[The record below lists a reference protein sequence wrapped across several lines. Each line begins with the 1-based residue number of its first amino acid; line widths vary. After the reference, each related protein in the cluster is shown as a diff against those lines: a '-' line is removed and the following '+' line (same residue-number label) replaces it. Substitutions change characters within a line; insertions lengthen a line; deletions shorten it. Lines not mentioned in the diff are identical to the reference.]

1 MSMTVWALR
10 RNVRRKSYSMLVR
23 FTSGSASSGRD
34 TIKPNEQCIEKV
46 LVANRGEIA
55 CRIMRTAK
63 RLGIQ
68 TVAVYSDA
76 DRDSLHVKSADEAVR
91 IGPPPARLSYLS
103 GAAIMEA
110 AARTGAQAIH
120 PGYGF
125 LSESSDFAQLCEDSG
140 LTFIGP
146 PASAIRDMGDK
157 SASKRIMGAAGVP
170 LVPGYHGHEQDID
183 HMKSEAG
190 KIGYPIII
198 KPTHGG
204 GGKGMR
210 IVQSE
215 RDFADSF
222 LGAQREAAASFGVNT
237 ILLEKYITRPRHIE
251 VQVFGDKH
259 GNVLHLY
266 ERDCSVQRRHQK
278 IIEEAPAP
286 NISEKFRASLGQ
298 AAVSA
303 ARAVGYYNAGTVEF
317 IVDTESD
324 QFYFMEMN
332 TRLQVEHPVTEMIV
346 GQDLVEWQI
355 RVANGEPLPISQAEV
370 PLLGHA
376 FEARI
381 YAENVP
387 KGFLPAT
394 GVLNHYRPVAVSSS
408 VRVETGVEQG
418 DTVSMHYDPM
428 IAKLVVS
435 GGNRGEALVKLKD
448 CLSNFQVAGVPTNI
462 NFLQK
467 LASHKEFAV
476 GNVETHFIEHHKT
489 DLFADESNPAAADLA
504 YKAAKHSAA
513 LVAACVSA
521 IEHSAWNESNHGKLP
536 SIWHSHPPFRVHHEA
551 KQTIELEWDN
561 ECEGTGSNLLS
572 LGVVYQSDGSYL
584 IHEGSDSPS
593 LEVRV
598 TRAGGNCDFRVEA
611 AGLSMNVTIAAYL
624 KDGYKHIHIWHG
636 SEHHQ
641 FKQKVGI
648 EFSGDE
654 EGVQH
659 RSSSET
665 SSHPPGTVVAP
676 MAGLVVKVL
685 VENEAKVDQGQPVIV
700 MEAMKMEHVVKAP
713 SSGSIHDLKVKA
725 GQQVSDGSALFRIK
739 EPHIEEGH
747 NQNKL
752 LDVAPALISVHP
764 SHKSVA
770 VTVGS
775 DLRVF
780 NLIDNSPVT
789 LVDESNESFHK
800 DYVRAIRYSAS
811 GKLFVSTGDDKLVK
825 IWSAESW
832 RCLNTICSE
841 KRVTAVA
848 ISHDD
853 SYVCYAD
860 KFGVVWVVELGG
872 ITKKGVPLLSHYC
885 SIITSLEFSPDG
897 RYILSADRDFKIRVT
912 VFPEEPLQG
921 AHEIQSFCLG
931 HTEFVTCIAFVS
943 SPELTQSYL
952 MSGSGDSTVRLW
964 DIASGSLLDTCE
976 VSTVAGHLESNES
989 EQTQVTVTDLCAI
1002 PDSSLAAVAIQ
1013 RQVYFLASHTLYI
1026 TKVIKIPGESFI
1038 PTSISLSTSTLWM
1051 ASGASN
1057 GPNQLGYSRI
1067 RAISCIESEKS
1078 SILEDEQIPGGT
1090 KLLEKLQ
1097 GKVSIEES
1105 VMIAASEA
1113 VRAAMSS
1120 LLMKKQYSE
1129 EKREFR
1135 KRSRNDKKTTN

>member
-10 RNVRRKSYSMLVR
+10 RNVHRKSYSLLVR
-23 FTSGSASSGRD
+23 YISGPASSGRS
-34 TIKPNEQCIEKV
+34 TISNKPNERCIEKV

-170 LVPGYHGHEQDID
+170 LVPGYHGREQDID
-183 HMKSEAG
+183 HMKSEAE
-190 KIGYPIII
+190 KIGYPLII

-215 RDFADSF
+215 KDFADSF

-259 GNVLHLY
+259 GNVIHLY

-286 NISEKFRASLGQ
+286 NISEKFRANLGQ

-355 RVANGEPLPISQAEV
+355 RVANGEPLPLSQAEV

-428 IAKLVVS
+428 IAKLVVC

-476 GNVETHFIEHHKT
+476 GNVETHFIEHHKS
-489 DLFADESNPAAADLA
+489 DLFADESNPAAAEVT

-521 IEHSAWNESNHGKLP
+521 IEHSASNESNHGNLP
-536 SIWHSHPPFRVHHEA
+536 SIWYSHPPFRVHHEA

-561 ECEGTGSNLLS
+561 ECEGTGSNLIS
-572 LGVVYQSDGSYL
+572 LGVVYQPDGSYL
-584 IHEGSDSPS
+584 IQEGNDSPS

-598 TRAGGNCDFRVEA
+598 TRAGNCEFRVEA

-648 EFSGDE
+648 QFSEDE

-659 RSSSET
+659 RTSSET

-685 VENEAKVDQGQPVIV
+685 VENEAKVDQGQPVLV

-713 SSGSIHDLKVKA
+713 SAGSIQDLKVKA

-739 EPHIEEGH
+739 G
-747 NQNKL
+747 
-752 LDVAPALISVHP
+752 
-764 SHKSVA
+764 
-770 VTVGS
+770 
-775 DLRVF
+775 
-780 NLIDNSPVT
+780 
-789 LVDESNESFHK
+789 
-800 DYVRAIRYSAS
+800 
-811 GKLFVSTGDDKLVK
+811 
-825 IWSAESW
+825 
-832 RCLNTICSE
+832 
-841 KRVTAVA
+841 
-848 ISHDD
+848 
-853 SYVCYAD
+853 
-860 KFGVVWVVELGG
+860 
-872 ITKKGVPLLSHYC
+872 
-885 SIITSLEFSPDG
+885 
-897 RYILSADRDFKIRVT
+897 
-912 VFPEEPLQG
+912 
-921 AHEIQSFCLG
+921 
-931 HTEFVTCIAFVS
+931 
-943 SPELTQSYL
+943 
-952 MSGSGDSTVRLW
+952 
-964 DIASGSLLDTCE
+964 
-976 VSTVAGHLESNES
+976 
-989 EQTQVTVTDLCAI
+989 
-1002 PDSSLAAVAIQ
+1002 
-1013 RQVYFLASHTLYI
+1013 
-1026 TKVIKIPGESFI
+1026 
-1038 PTSISLSTSTLWM
+1038 
-1051 ASGASN
+1051 
-1057 GPNQLGYSRI
+1057 
-1067 RAISCIESEKS
+1067 
-1078 SILEDEQIPGGT
+1078 
-1090 KLLEKLQ
+1090 
-1097 GKVSIEES
+1097 
-1105 VMIAASEA
+1105 
-1113 VRAAMSS
+1113 
-1120 LLMKKQYSE
+1120 
-1129 EKREFR
+1129 
-1135 KRSRNDKKTTN
+1135 